1 MSMNSTRRKLAIAT
15 WSPPSEGNIYG
26 KLTLNAEPA
35 LKYIAEVREAT
46 GEKVTMTHFV
56 GKAVAMALAETP
68 GLNGRIRW
76 GRFIPHET
84 VDIAF
89 LVVLEGGA
97 DLAKAKITE
106 LDKKPLSAVGRELRE
121 LAEKLRDG
129 KDEEFESSK
138 NLLKILPR
146 FLVGPIL
153 WLTGWLTA
161 SLGLGAAGLS
171 KFPFGSA
178 VITSVGMFGLDEGF
192 APFTPFARVP
202 LLVLVGAY
210 RDRPTVIDDAVAIQK
225 QLTIT
230 ATIDHRF
237 IDGSAGGKLA
247 KTIRGVFAD
256 PWATMG
262 PAGGDAPKEIEAPKV
277 EPPKVEAPKA
287 EEAQAEG

>member
-1 MSMNSTRRKLAIAT
+1 MAMNSTRRKLAIAT
-15 WSPPSEGNIYG
+15 WGPPKEGNIHG
-26 KLTLNAEPA
+26 KLTLNAEPS

-76 GRFIPHET
+76 SKFIPHKT
-84 VDIAF
+84 VDISF

-97 DLAKAKITE
+97 DLAKAKIQE

-121 LAEKLRDG
+121 LAVKLRSG
-129 KDEEFESSK
+129 GDEEFESSK
-138 NLLKILPR
+138 TLLRILPR

-153 WLTGWLTA
+153 WLTGWLTG
-161 SLGLGAAGLS
+161 SLGLSAAGMTA
-171 KFPFGSA
+171 FPFGSA
-178 VITSVGMFGLDEGF
+178 VITSVGMFGLDEGY

-210 RDRPTVIDDAVAIQK
+210 RDRPTVIDGEVGIQK
-225 QLTIT
+225 QVTMT

-247 KTIRGVFAD
+247 NTIRRVFAD
-256 PWATMG
+256 PWTELG
-262 PAGGDAPKEIEAPKV
+262 PPGQGAAPKEIEAPKA
-277 EPPKVEAPKA
+277 ELPKA
-287 EEAQAEG
+287 EEPKAEPAKA

>member
-15 WSPPSEGNIYG
+15 WSAPSAGNIYG
-26 KLTLNAEPA
+26 KLTLDAEPA
-35 LKYIAEVREAT
+35 LKYIAEVREKT
-46 GEKVTMTHFV
+46 GERVTITHFV
-56 GKAVAMALAETP
+56 GKAVAMALAATP

-76 GRFIPHET
+76 SRFIPHDT

-97 DLAKAKITE
+97 DLAKAKVTE
-106 LDKKPLSAVGRELRE
+106 LDKKPLSAVGQELRE
-121 LAEKLRDG
+121 LAEKLREG
-129 KDEEFESSK
+129 KDKEFESSK
-138 NLLKILPR
+138 SLLKLLPQ
-146 FLVGPIL
+146 FLIGPIL
-153 WLTGWLTA
+153 WLTGFLTG
-161 SLGLGAAGLS
+161 SLGISAAGLT

-210 RDRPTVIDDAVAIQK
+210 TDRPTVVDGAVAIQK
-225 QLTIT
+225 QVTLT

-247 KTIRGVFAD
+247 NTIRGVFAD
-256 PWATMG
+256 PWSTMG
-262 PAGGDAPKEIEAPKV
+262 PADGTPKQLPAPE
-277 EPPKVEAPKA
+277 
-287 EEAQAEG
+287 